1 LGVFGATGC
10 ALRISADMTWP
21 VFNWAGYANWA
32 LPIPVQPSLVGMT
45 FFQQAAAVDHS
56 NAFGL
61 VFTNAAAARIGDS

>member
-1 LGVFGATGC
+1 
-10 ALRISADMTWP
+10 
-21 VFNWAGYANWA
+21 
-32 LPIPVQPSLVGMT
+32 MT